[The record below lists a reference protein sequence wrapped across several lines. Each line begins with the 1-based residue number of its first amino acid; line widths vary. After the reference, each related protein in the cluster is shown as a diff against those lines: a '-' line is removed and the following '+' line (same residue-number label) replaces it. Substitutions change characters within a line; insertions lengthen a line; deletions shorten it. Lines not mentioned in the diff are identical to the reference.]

1 MAARYSYGGP
11 PKTGR
16 VVTGGSMAQEPRRPS
31 GSYEERFGD
40 LVKKRVEWLK
50 GRRGEKKKPKYP
62 AYVQAELGAAKQAQD
77 ESEAKFQQ
85 QMANS
90 GLRTSYNVAQ
100 GLRLPQDE
108 YLRQRERIVGNYQQR
123 LDPYRLNMQQARI
136 AAGARSHAAQLANQQ
151 AIEAEERR
159 RGGMAYGAYLSQFA

>member
-16 VVTGGSMAQEPRRPS
+16 VRAGGSGQEMRRPS

-40 LVKKRVEWLK
+40 MHKKRREWLK

-123 LDPYRLNMQQARI
+123 LDPYRLNMQQAGI
-136 AAGARSHAAQLANQQ
+136 AAGARSQAAWLANQQ
-151 AIEAEERR
+151 AIEAEKRR